1 MLKHYPK
8 LRVKEGVTNLSIAR
22 AKASD
27 HDLVTRWYKKYQ
39 NVLDQLE
46 ITDPKYIWNIDE
58 HGSED
63 MPKVKKVIGL
73 KGIKQFQKQPH
84 KKPK

>member
-1 MLKHYPK
+1 M
-8 LRVKEGVTNLSIAR
+8 KEGVPNLSIAR

-27 HDLVTRWYKKYQ
+27 RDLVTRWYKKYQ

-46 ITDPKYIWNIDE
+46 ITDPKYIWNIDK

-63 MPKVKKVIGL
+63 MPKSEEGHRSQ
-73 KGIKQFQKQPH
+73 GH
-84 KKPK
+84 KAVPEATS